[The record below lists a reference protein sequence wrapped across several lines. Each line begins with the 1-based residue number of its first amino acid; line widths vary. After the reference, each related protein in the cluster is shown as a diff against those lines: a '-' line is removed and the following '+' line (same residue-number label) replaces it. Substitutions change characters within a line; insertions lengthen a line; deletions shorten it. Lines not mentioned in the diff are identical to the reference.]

1 MTGKTGNLAY
11 GTETLEVISE
21 AANFNRWMYRT
32 IRRHCKG
39 NILEIGSGIG
49 NISQFFIKDGA
60 DITLSDFDS
69 DYLPRLKTR
78 FGTYANLMGIYRIDL
93 SEKNPEAIHPE
104 LIGKFDT
111 VFALNV
117 VEHIEDDFLALQN
130 MYKLLRPGGRVIILV
145 PAFQSLY
152 NGFDEQL
159 GHFRR
164 YQVNTLKK
172 LLESAGFRVSF
183 SRYFNFIAILGWFF
197 SGNIL
202 RERIIPGGQMRFYDR
217 LVPLWKV
224 IDLFTWRIMGISI
237 IQRGEKDNITSE
249 SKLWK

>member
-1 MTGKTGNLAY
+1 MTEKVGNLAY

-21 AANFNRWMYRT
+21 AFNFNRWMFQT
-32 IRRHCKG
+32 IRPFCKG

-49 NISQFFIKDGA
+49 NISQFFIQDGA
-60 DITLSDFDS
+60 EVSLSDFDA
-69 DYLPRLKTR
+69 DYLPRLITR
-78 FGTYANLMGIYRIDL
+78 FGKHENLKGIHRIDL
-93 SEKNPEAIHPE
+93 SDKKLEISHPG

-117 VEHIEDDFLALQN
+117 VEHIEDHLLALGN
-130 MYKLLRPGGRVIILV
+130 MHKLLRQGGKVIILV

-164 YQVNTLKK
+164 YQPESLKNI
-172 LLESAGFRVSF
+172 LESTGFRVIH
-183 SRYFNFIAILGWFF
+183 SRYFNSIAILGWFF

-202 RERIIPGGQMRFYDR
+202 RKRIIPGGQMRFYDK
-217 LVPLWKV
+217 LVPFWRV
-224 IDLFTWRIMGISI
+224 IDFFTSRFVGISI
-237 IQRGEKDNITSE
+237 IQMGEKI
-249 SKLWK
+249 